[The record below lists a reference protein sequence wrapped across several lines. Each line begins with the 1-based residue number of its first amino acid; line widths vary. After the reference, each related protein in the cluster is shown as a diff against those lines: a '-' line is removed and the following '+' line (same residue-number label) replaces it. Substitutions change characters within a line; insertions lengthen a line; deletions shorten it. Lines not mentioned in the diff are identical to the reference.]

1 MTTLININ
9 GQIMPPD
16 QAFISVFD
24 HGLLFGDSVYE
35 VFTTYKGKL
44 FAEKE
49 HLTRLKASA
58 KAISLKISF
67 ADEYL
72 LEEMRK
78 TIDAAENGESYARM
92 IITRGKGEIHIS
104 PVSCNSPTMILYV
117 KEAEKYP
124 EEYYSKGISIA
135 VVSTKRN
142 LKDSLNPGIKTG
154 NYLNSVLAIIEAEKL
169 GAHDGLM
176 LNSDGFVSECTT
188 SNFYL
193 VKNGG
198 VETADPGCGIL
209 IGITRKMLIDVAREN
224 GITVQECKIS
234 PEEIPAA
241 DELFITSTTKGVM
254 PVTMCDGKQIGNGKP
269 GPVSIK
275 LRSLYQKKLDKI
287 VDDK

>member
-1 MTTLININ
+1 MATLININ

-35 VFTTYKGKL
+35 VFTTCKGKL
-44 FAEKE
+44 FAENE

-58 KAISLKISF
+58 KAISLKIPF
-67 ADEYL
+67 TDEYL
-72 LEEMRK
+72 LEEMQK
-78 TIDAAENGESYARM
+78 TFDAAENSESYARM
-92 IITRGKGEIHIS
+92 VITRGKGEIHIS
-104 PVSCNSPTMILYV
+104 PLSCNSPTMILYV

-124 EEYYSKGISIA
+124 EEYYSKGIAIA

-169 GAHDGLM
+169 GAYDGLM

-198 VETADPGCGIL
+198 VKTADPGCGIL
-209 IGITRKMLIDVAREN
+209 VGITRKMLIEVAREN
-224 GITVQECKIS
+224 GIAVQECKIS
-234 PEEIPAA
+234 PEEIPAV

-254 PVTMCDGKQIGNGKP
+254 PVTMCDGKKIGDGKP

-287 VDDK
+287 VNDK

>member
-1 MTTLININ
+1 
-9 GQIMPPD
+9 MPPD

-44 FAEKE
+44 FTEKE
-49 HLTRLKASA
+49 HLTRLKTSA
-58 KAISLKISF
+58 MAISLKIPF
-67 ADEYL
+67 TDEYL
-72 LEEMRK
+72 LEEMQK
-78 TIDAAENGESYARM
+78 TIDAAENNESYARM
-92 IITRGKGEIHIS
+92 VITRGRGEIHIS

-193 VKNGG
+193 VKSGH
-198 VETADPGCGIL
+198 VKTADPECGIL
-209 IGITRKMLIDVAREN
+209 MGITRKMLIDVAREN
-224 GITVQECKIS
+224 GITVEECKIS
-234 PEEIPAA
+234 PEEIFAA

-254 PVTMCDGKQIGNGKP
+254 PVTVCDRKKIGEGKP
-269 GPVSIK
+269 GPISIK
-275 LRSLYQKKLDKI
+275 LRSLYQKKLNRIVSDK
-287 VDDK
+287 